1 MLKNSLR
8 LLGFLLMLNFVG
20 FLVQLSASERQTP
33 PPIPK
38 GGTDTRAAAA
48 PPTLGVGSPGCG
60 CGSTSSSTASSPGLL
75 PGESRVNE
83 LSRQI
88 SDIDNEIQ
96 GWRREQDIA
105 RKMIKDAEAARNNLE
120 ESGQAGTK
128 SLQKGVR
135 WEAADSQ
142 IQEQQQRLAEIE
154 RKITQLETR
163 KRALLEEYN
172 ILTGS
177 AGRKAGRDYQAK

>member
-1 MLKNSLR
+1 MLKNALR
-8 LLGFLLMLNFVG
+8 LFGFLLMLNFVG

-33 PPIPK
+33 PPILK
-38 GGTDTRAAAA
+38 GGTDTGGAAA

-60 CGSTSSSTASSPGLL
+60 CGSARTSTAPSPGLS

-120 ESGQAGTK
+120 ESGPDIK
-128 SLQKGVR
+128 STVRAMR

-154 RKITQLETR
+154 RKIAQLETK

-172 ILTGS
+172 TLSGS